1 MKHIFRRLTP
11 IAMLGTLAFAACAKK
26 SDSASDSPAMSQ
38 PASPS
43 GNAPGPDGAEQTKEA
58 GTAGTPSAR
67 AETRKIIRTG
77 SLRLTVA
84 TYDEARAKLDA
95 ILEQVGGY
103 VDSTQVNRGSN
114 AVTDATIVV
123 RIPSTAFG
131 DIVPKLRELGE
142 ITSESTNAADITD
155 QYLDIEA
162 RMTSAK
168 TLEKRLLELVAER
181 NGTIDSVLAVEREL
195 ARVRGEIES
204 YEGRMRQW
212 NDQIAMST
220 LTLTLST
227 KAPEIVA
234 SSTSF
239 TGRISNTFHDSVSAM
254 RDFGGWLVI
263 AGTAL
268 LPWLLIVLPALLVI
282 RRLDRGGYVTK
293 LRQRLWK

>member
-1 MKHIFRRLTP
+1 
-11 IAMLGTLAFAACAKK
+11 
-26 SDSASDSPAMSQ
+26 
-38 PASPS
+38 
-43 GNAPGPDGAEQTKEA
+43 
-58 GTAGTPSAR
+58 
-67 AETRKIIRTG
+67 
-77 SLRLTVA
+77 
-84 TYDEARAKLDA
+84 
-95 ILEQVGGY
+95 
-103 VDSTQVNRGSN
+103 
-114 AVTDATIVV
+114 
-123 RIPSTAFG
+123 
-131 DIVPKLRELGE
+131 
-142 ITSESTNAADITD
+142 
-155 QYLDIEA
+155 
-162 RMTSAK
+162 MTSAK